1 MDKNKLNQYA
11 HVLLEGGLHLE
22 KGEKIIISLNEESLI
37 LAREIAKVAYQMGA
51 EDVIFDFNDD
61 VLGKT
66 FFTYADN
73 EALAYINQSKL
84 DYMHK
89 LLDNGYHRISL
100 VANDPYLLKDIDSE
114 VLRTRNQLYA
124 KAVHPFMTRV
134 MNNEVKWLV
143 AASSSKV
150 WAKAVF
156 GDDEDA
162 YEKLWEAIF
171 DACRINTDE
180 PVKAWREHEET
191 LKVHEKFLNE
201 NEFEY
206 LHYEGDGTD
215 LKVYLVENHI
225 WVGGSAYTKDGKIF
239 NANVPTEEVFSMPH
253 ARKVDGKLRSTK
265 PLVYMGNIIDGMDF
279 VFEDGKVVDYSAKVG
294 KETLDII
301 MTADENSVRLGE
313 VAIVGDDSA
322 ISNTGILFKETLYDE
337 NASCHFAFGNA
348 YGENV
353 VKGDELS
360 SEEKKEIGM
369 NESNIHVDFMVG
381 GPSLSITG
389 YKKDGTAL
397 AILREGNWV
406 V

>member
-11 HVLLEGGLHLE
+11 QVLLKGGLHLE
-22 KGEKIIISLNEESLI
+22 EGEKIIISLNEESLV
-37 LAREIAKVAYQMGA
+37 LAREVAKVAYQMGA
-51 EDVIFDFNDD
+51 KDVIFDFNDD
-61 VLGKT
+61 VLKKT
-66 FFTYADN
+66 FFTYAND
-73 EALAYINQSKL
+73 EALDYINENKL

-89 LLDNGYHRISL
+89 LLDNRYHRIAL
-100 VANDPYLLKDIDSE
+100 VAQDPYLLKDIDSE
-114 VLRTRNQLYA
+114 VLKKRNQLYA
-124 KAVHPFMTRV
+124 KATRPFMTRV

-171 DACRINTDE
+171 DACRINNDD
-180 PVKAWREHEET
+180 PVKAWQEHEAT
-191 LKVHEKFLNE
+191 LKVHEKFLND
-201 NEFEY
+201 NNFDY

-225 WVGGSAYTKDGKIF
+225 WVGGTAYTKDGKIF
-239 NANVPTEEVFSMPH
+239 DANVPTEEVFSMPH

-279 VFEDGKVVDYSAKVG
+279 VFKDGKVVEYSAKVG

-322 ISNTGILFKETLYDE
+322 ISNTGLLFKETLYDE

-353 VKGDELS
+353 AKGDELS
-360 SEEKKEIGM
+360 SEEKKAIGM

-389 YKKDGTAL
+389 YKKDGTAV
-397 AILREGNWV
+397 AILRDGNWV

>member
-1 MDKNKLNQYA
+1 MDKKKLNQYA
-11 HVLLEGGLHLE
+11 KVLLKGGLHLQE
-22 KGEKIIISLNEESLI
+22 GEKILISLNEHSLV
-37 LAREIAKVAYQMGA
+37 LAREIAKVAYEMGA

-61 VLGKT
+61 VLKKT
-66 FFTYADN
+66 FFTYAN
-73 EALAYINQSKL
+73 KEALEYINESKL

-89 LLDNGYHRISL
+89 LLDNGYHRIAL
-100 VANDPYLLKDIDSE
+100 VANDPYLLKDIDSA
-114 VLRTRNQLYA
+114 VLKDVNQRYA
-124 KAVHPFMTRV
+124 KASRPLMTRV

-143 AASSSKV
+143 AASSSEV

-156 GDDEDA
+156 GDVEDA

-171 DACRINTDE
+171 DACRINTDD
-180 PVKAWREHEET
+180 PVRRWKEHEET

-279 VFEDGKVVDYSAKVG
+279 VFENGKVVEYNAKVG

-353 VKGDELS
+353 VNGHELS
-360 SEEKKEIGM
+360 SEQKVEIGM

-389 YKKDGTAL
+389 YKKDGTAV
-397 AILREGNWV
+397 AILRDGNWV